1 MPKKKIN
8 ILPQP
13 PKSSLELEVLRII
26 QSALKDRDTEMS
38 VDEIKYIVK
47 ELLPDIDA
55 LIANKVKQHFLEIGN
70 FLVDKFKIKE

>member
-1 MPKKKIN
+1 MTKKTN
-8 ILPQP
+8 LFPQP

>member
-1 MPKKKIN
+1 MSKKKISDL
-8 ILPQP
+8 LPP